1 LITCALAQ
9 PAALVID
16 GGTLI
21 DGNGGALV
29 PGAVVVIQGTKITT
43 VGRNVQTNRE
53 MKP

>member
-43 VGRNVQTNRE
+43 VVAMFRPT
-53 MKP
+53 KK